1 MKSKYKNNK
10 IRRFD
15 IQFVTATISTTLV
28 LLLLGLVVF
37 FVTSAHT
44 LSVHVRENLVFS
56 MLLGDQMKEADVVKL
71 QDWINA
77 QPFVKESEYISK
89 QQALKEHT
97 EAMGTDPKEFLGYN
111 PFTASIEIKLKSE
124 YANPDSIAKI
134 EPLLMRDNNIQELMY
149 QKDLIQMVNDNI
161 ATISMV
167 LLILAVALTLISFTL
182 IHSTIRLTIYSKRFL
197 IHTMKLVGAKW
208 SFIRR
213 PFVMRNVWIGF
224 LSGLLADLA
233 LMAAAYWLVMFDP
246 ELVWVVTPDSMIVVA
261 VSVMVMG
268 VFITTMCAYF
278 SIDKFLRMKSGDL
291 YYI

>member
-71 QDWINA
+71 QDWVNA

>member
-71 QDWINA
+71 QDWVNA

-268 VFITTMCAYF
+268 VFITTICAYF

>member
-1 MKSKYKNNK
+1 MKSNYKNK
-10 IRRFD
+10 KVRYFD

-28 LLLLGLVVF
+28 LVLLGLVVF

-56 MLLGDQMKEADVVKL
+56 MLLNDGMKEAEVVKL
-71 QDWINA
+71 QDWVNA
-77 QPFVKESEYISK
+77 QDFVKESEYISTK
-89 QQALKEHT
+89 QALKEHT
-97 EAMGTDPKEFLGYN
+97 EAMGTDPQEFLGYN

-134 EPLLMRDNNIQELMY
+134 EPILTKDNNIQELLY
-149 QKDLIQMVNDNI
+149 QKDLINMVNDNI
-161 ATISMV
+161 GSISMV
-167 LLILAVALTLISFTL
+167 LLVLAVVLALISFSL
-182 IHSTIRLTIYSKRFL
+182 IHNTIRLTIYSKRFL

-233 LMAAAYWLVMFDP
+233 LMAAAYWLVNYEP
-246 ELVWVVTPDSMIVVA
+246 EMVRIVTPDSMMVVA
-261 VSVMVMG
+261 ASVVVLG
-268 VFITTMCAYF
+268 ILITTLCAF
-278 SIDKFLRMKSGDL
+278 VSINKFLRMKSGDL
-291 YYI
+291 YYV

>member
-1 MKSKYKNNK
+1 MKSNYKNK
-10 IRRFD
+10 KVRYFD

-28 LLLLGLVVF
+28 LVLLGLVVF

-56 MLLGDQMKEADVVKL
+56 MLLNDGMKEAEVVKL
-71 QDWINA
+71 QDWVNA
-77 QPFVKESEYISK
+77 QDFVKESEYISK
-89 QQALKEHT
+89 KQALKEHT
-97 EAMGTDPKEFLGYN
+97 EAMGTDPQEFLGYN

-134 EPLLMRDNNIQELMY
+134 EPILTKDNNIQELLY
-149 QKDLIQMVNDNI
+149 QKDLINMVNDNI
-161 ATISMV
+161 GSISMV
-167 LLILAVALTLISFTL
+167 LLVLAVVLALISFSL
-182 IHSTIRLTIYSKRFL
+182 IHNTIRLTIYSKRFL

-233 LMAAAYWLVMFDP
+233 LMAAAYWLVNYEP
-246 ELVWVVTPDSMIVVA
+246 EMVRIVTPDSMMVVA
-261 VSVMVMG
+261 ASVVVLG
-268 VFITTMCAYF
+268 ILITTLCAF
-278 SIDKFLRMKSGDL
+278 VSINKFLRMKSGDL
-291 YYI
+291 YYV